1 MDTPSGPGAVPS
13 EEPAPA
19 GAPEAAATPPRRRR
33 WKLKAF
39 LAGLVLLPLLFVAF
53 YTLIMLSY
61 AYSEGNRAGYLQKFS
76 RRGWLCKTYEGEL
89 MMTSVPGVAPT
100 VWEFSVRDDAV
111 ARQLIDASGKRVILF
126 YEEHRGLPTDC
137 FGATPFFVDSVVVSD
152 Q

>member
-1 MDTPSGPGAVPS
+1 MDTPSGPGAVPPD
-13 EEPAPA
+13 EPASPA
-19 GAPEAAATPPRRRR
+19 APEAAAPPPRKRR

-111 ARQLIDASGKRVILF
+111 ARQLIEASGKRVVLF

-137 FGATPFFVDSVVVSD
+137 FGATPYFVDSLVVSD
-152 Q
+152 R

>member
-1 MDTPSGPGAVPS
+1 METPSGPSDLPPDESVPS
-13 EEPAPA
+13 APTA
-19 GAPEAAATPPRRRR
+19 APPPRKRR

-39 LAGLVLLPLLFVAF
+39 LAGLVLLPVLFVAF

-100 VWEFSVRDDAV
+100 VWEFSVRDEAV
-111 ARQLIDASGKRVILF
+111 ARQLIDASGKRVVLF

-137 FGATPFFVDSVVVSD
+137 FGTTAYFVDSVVVSD
-152 Q
+152 R

>member
-1 MDTPSGPGAVPS
+1 METPSGPGAVPP

-19 GAPEAAATPPRRRR
+19 AAPEDAPPPPRKRR

-53 YTLIMLSY
+53 YTLIMLTY

-111 ARQLIDASGKRVILF
+111 ARQLIEASGKRVVLF

-137 FGATPFFVDSVVVSD
+137 FGATPYFVDSLVVSD
-152 Q
+152 R